1 MQPAAAAPHA
11 PRSGERVR
19 IVRNFGAPRRLLVLA
34 LCAIFVV
41 AAPLVGLLASIPWLR
56 LPELVG
62 NAQARSALQ
71 LSLFTSAI
79 STVICAFLGIPL
91 VLWLRRWARKSPTLA
106 GAVQLVVYAPLVLS
120 PVVSGLALTFMW
132 GRRGLL
138 GQWLEGMGMSVA
150 YSMLGVIVVQVFVSL
165 PFFIAMVATALHGI
179 SHDVEEAATLD
190 GASRMQIVRFIL
202 LPLAFPGILT
212 GMVLSFARALSEYGA
227 TLTFAGNIEGQTR
240 TIPLLVSL
248 GLSSGDMNQALG
260 ACILLL
266 GVYVLI
272 AALIVGVRV
281 ISGVRT

>member
-71 LSLFTSAI
+71 LSLVTSAF
-79 STVICAFLGIPL
+79 STVIFAFLGIPL
-91 VLWLRRWARKSPTLA
+91 VLWLRRWARNSPTLA

-248 GLSSGDMNQALG
+248 GLSSGDLNQALG
-260 ACILLL
+260 ACILLM

-281 ISGVRT
+281 TSGVRT

>member
-1 MQPAAAAPHA
+1 MQPATASQPTQRA
-11 PRSGERVR
+11 GERVR

-41 AAPLVGLLASIPWLR
+41 AAPLVGLLVSIPWLR

-91 VLWLRRWARKSPTLA
+91 VLWLRRWARKSATLA

-138 GQWLEGMGMSVA
+138 GQWLDGMGISVA
-150 YSMLGVIVVQVFVSL
+150 YSMVGVIVVQVFVSL
-165 PFFIAMVATALHGI
+165 TFFIAMVSTALNAI

-190 GASRMQIVRFIL
+190 GASRMQVVRHIL
-202 LPLAFPGILT
+202 LPLAFPGIVM

>member
-1 MQPAAAAPHA
+1 MQPATASQPTQRA
-11 PRSGERVR
+11 GERVR

-41 AAPLVGLLASIPWLR
+41 AAPLVGLLVSIPWLR

-91 VLWLRRWARKSPTLA
+91 VLWLRRWARKSATLA

-138 GQWLEGMGMSVA
+138 GQWLDGMGISVA
-150 YSMLGVIVVQVFVSL
+150 YSMVGVIVVQVFVSL
-165 PFFIAMVATALHGI
+165 PFFIAMVSTALNAI

-190 GASRMQIVRFIL
+190 GASRMQVVRHIL
-202 LPLAFPGILT
+202 LPLAFPGIVM
-212 GMVLSFARALSEYGA
+212 GIVLSFARALSEYGA